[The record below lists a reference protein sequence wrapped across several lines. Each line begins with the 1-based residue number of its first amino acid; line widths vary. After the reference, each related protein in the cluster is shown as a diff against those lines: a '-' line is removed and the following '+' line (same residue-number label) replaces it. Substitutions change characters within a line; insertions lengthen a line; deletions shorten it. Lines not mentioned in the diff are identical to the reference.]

1 MGDKMGCQ
9 VLWSF
14 QNNLGI
20 EHLRLMRLSDSI
32 VAESIVVG
40 VVNNKA
46 LRAQYKIRCDL
57 SWCIREI
64 DICSLDNESKPLHC
78 ALMERGIGVRPRAQ
92 RFTPLTDA

>member
-1 MGDKMGCQ
+1 MSEKVGCQ

-46 LRAQYKIRCDL
+46 FRAQYKMQCDL
-57 SWCIREI
+57 S
-64 DICSLDNESKPLHC
+64 
-78 ALMERGIGVRPRAQ
+78 
-92 RFTPLTDA
+92 